1 MAGSIRAIK
10 TRITA
15 TKKTSQI
22 TKAMNMVSASKLK
35 LSEKSIKSYLPFTD
49 KVKSIVASLASSK
62 ENLDHPL
69 LKKREIKTI
78 LYVVVSSDRGL
89 AGGFNSNVCKE
100 LTKQINSM
108 DKNVGYYVLPMGLK
122 AFNYVKKQK
131 YPLLIDKVV
140 NVKDDI
146 EFTVIMDV
154 IKTLVMNYMLE
165 KIDKVVVIYNH
176 FKNTLVQEIKT
187 EGVLPVETIQTEDA
201 HLTNYEFDG
210 EVSQILNTALPIY
223 IENTI
228 YSYVLDSKASEHASR
243 MTAMKNATDNA
254 KGVISQLELI
264 YNRARQAAITLELTD
279 IIGGAN
285 AANGGN

>member
-1 MAGSIRAIK
+1 MAGNVSKVK
-10 TRITA
+10 TRIVA
-15 TKKTSQI
+15 TKKTAQI
-22 TKAMNMVSASKLK
+22 TKAMHMISASKLK
-35 LSEKSIKSYLPFTD
+35 NAENAIKQYRPFIEKTRD
-49 KVKSIVASLASSK
+49 IVVHLASNDSSIT
-62 ENLDHPL
+62 HPL
-69 LKKREIKTI
+69 MDKREIKNI
-78 LYVVVSSDRGL
+78 CYLVISSDRGL

-100 LTKQINSM
+100 LTRQIKAM
-108 DKNVGYYVLPMGLK
+108 DKNIGYYVLPMGLK

-146 EFTVIMDV
+146 EFTIIMDV

-187 EGVLPVETIQTEDA
+187 QSVLPVETISKDNA

-210 EVSQILNTALPIY
+210 EVNQILNTALPIY

-228 YSYVLDSKASEHASR
+228 YSYVLDSKASEHAAR
-243 MTAMKNATDNA
+243 MNSMKSATDNA
-254 KGVISQLELI
+254 EEVIASLELL
-264 YNRARQAAITLELTD
+264 YNRARQAAITLEITD
-279 IIGGAN
+279 IVGGASVVN
-285 AANGGN
+285 NS